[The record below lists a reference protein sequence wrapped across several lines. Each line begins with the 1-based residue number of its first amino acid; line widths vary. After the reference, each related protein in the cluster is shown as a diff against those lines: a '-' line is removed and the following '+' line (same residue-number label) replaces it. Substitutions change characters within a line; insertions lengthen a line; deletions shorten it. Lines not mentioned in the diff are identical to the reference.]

1 MNISKKVLVVKLISN
16 IIISILKIRELYKN
30 ILYTNLID
38 NFTILKDLTS
48 FTYDMLT
55 LNIIS
60 IICNGLPLL
69 IKVRKFTNRILKKV
83 VK

>member
-48 FTYDMLT
+48 FTYV
-55 LNIIS
+55 NFKYYIYF
-60 IICNGLPLL
+60 
-69 IKVRKFTNRILKKV
+69 V
-83 VK
+83 